1 MSYLVWNLN
10 HQAIIGLCI
19 ATAFFRNDW
28 TNDTTFE
35 ELIAFYFDKDIED
48 FSSLAE
54 LVEALEAHESSK
66 ELLEIANG
74 YVDWVYNN
82 DPPAGMHIS
91 MHDLYDNLF
100 DISELFDE

>member
-19 ATAFFRNDW
+19 ATALFRNDW
-28 TNDTTFE
+28 TNDTTLE
-35 ELIAFYFDKDIED
+35 ELVAFYFDKDIGG

-54 LVEALEAHESSK
+54 LVDALEAHESSK
-66 ELLEIANG
+66 ELLETANG

-82 DPPAGMHIS
+82 APPAGMHIS
-91 MHDLYDNLF
+91 MHDLYDNF
-100 DISELFDE
+100 FNISDLFDE